1 MAFKAVSGVNKNVY
15 STYTSDQ
22 TSSEKVF
29 AALEVTNRHFNH
41 YKNRIVL
48 KWQDIG
54 PTEVLYIIFYFC
66 CHIVW
71 INLPVKCSITCI
83 TDRVASQG
91 LSSSCRLLVGHERV
105 CGSVRESEW
114 PGASEYQA
122 RQTFDGEGKGG
133 NSHEYL
139 LPLASFAFSLAFILP
154 CPLLGSYAMSSTFVK
169 PEIAYNDPVLNENE
183 LLQRKYD
190 LWSTTYK

>member
-54 PTEVLYIIFYFC
+54 PTEVLYISLYFR
-66 CHIVW
+66 CHIAF
-71 INLPVKCSITCI
+71 INLPAKCPICSTCM
-83 TDRVASQG
+83 TDRVSQAPAGCSWATRECVEAYVEAYVKASDLERLKIRLG
-91 LSSSCRLLVGHERV
+91 KRLMGKKKAAIRASTFYLVCPSRFRAPLS
-105 CGSVRESEW
+105 
-114 PGASEYQA
+114 
-122 RQTFDGEGKGG
+122 
-133 NSHEYL
+133 
-139 LPLASFAFSLAFILP
+139 PLALRRVLMP
-154 CPLLGSYAMSSTFVK
+154 CLL
-169 PEIAYNDPVLNENE
+169 
-183 LLQRKYD
+183 LLSGRKLHIMIPY
-190 LWSTTYK
+190 

>member
-83 TDRVASQG
+83 TDRVASQC
-91 LSSSCRLLVGHERV
+91 LSSSCRFARGPRKSMWKRTWKRV
-105 CGSVRESEW
+105 TWSVWIS
-114 PGASEYQA
+114 GQA
-122 RQTFDGEGKGG
+122 DVWWGRKGRQFAR
-133 NSHEYL
+133 
-139 LPLASFAFSLAFILP
+139 LP
-154 CPLLGSYAMSSTFVK
+154 SSTC
-169 PEIAYNDPVLNENE
+169 VLRV
-183 LLQRKYD
+183 LARLYSP
-190 LWSTTYK
+190 LPFAG

>member
-54 PTEVLYIIFYFC
+54 PTEVLYILFYFC
-66 CHIVW
+66 CNIAF
-71 INLPVKCSITCI
+71 INLPVKCSICSTCM
-83 TDRVASQG
+83 TDRVSETPAGCSWATRECPEAYVKARDLERLKIRRGRRLMGTKKAAIRASTFF
-91 LSSSCRLLVGHERV
+91 LVRRSRSRAPLFSFALRRVLMPCLLHLSCRKLHIMM
-105 CGSVRESEW
+105 
-114 PGASEYQA
+114 Q
-122 RQTFDGEGKGG
+122 
-133 NSHEYL
+133 
-139 LPLASFAFSLAFILP
+139 I
-154 CPLLGSYAMSSTFVK
+154 SY
-169 PEIAYNDPVLNENE
+169 
-183 LLQRKYD
+183 
-190 LWSTTYK
+190 

>member
-66 CHIVW
+66 CHI
-71 INLPVKCSITCI
+71 
-83 TDRVASQG
+83 A
-91 LSSSCRLLVGHERV
+91 
-105 CGSVRESEW
+105 
-114 PGASEYQA
+114 
-122 RQTFDGEGKGG
+122 
-133 NSHEYL
+133 
-139 LPLASFAFSLAFILP
+139 
-154 CPLLGSYAMSSTFVK
+154 
-169 PEIAYNDPVLNENE
+169 
-183 LLQRKYD
+183 
-190 LWSTTYK
+190 

>member
-54 PTEVLYIIFYFC
+54 PTEVLYISLYFR
-66 CHIVW
+66 CHIAF
-71 INLPVKCSITCI
+71 INLPAKCPICSTCMTDQVSQAPAGCSWATRECVEAYVK
-83 TDRVASQG
+83 ASDLERLKIRLG
-91 LSSSCRLLVGHERV
+91 KRLMGKKKAAIRASTFYLVCPSRFRAPLS
-105 CGSVRESEW
+105 
-114 PGASEYQA
+114 
-122 RQTFDGEGKGG
+122 
-133 NSHEYL
+133 
-139 LPLASFAFSLAFILP
+139 PLALRRVLMP
-154 CPLLGSYAMSSTFVK
+154 CLL
-169 PEIAYNDPVLNENE
+169 
-183 LLQRKYD
+183 LLSGRKLHIMIPY
-190 LWSTTYK
+190 

>member
-54 PTEVLYIIFYFC
+54 PSEVLLLCYILFLLSHCVNKSASKMLY
-66 CHIVW
+66 
-71 INLPVKCSITCI
+71 NLH
-83 TDRVASQG
+83 DRPGSLPGSQKLPQVARG
-91 LSSSCRLLVGHERV
+91 P
-105 CGSVRESEW
+105 RESMW
-114 PGASEYQA
+114 K
-122 RQTFDGEGKGG
+122 RT
-133 NSHEYL
+133 
-139 LPLASFAFSLAFILP
+139 
-154 CPLLGSYAMSSTFVK
+154 
-169 PEIAYNDPVLNENE
+169 
-183 LLQRKYD
+183 
-190 LWSTTYK
+190 

>member
-66 CHIVW
+66 CHIAW

-91 LSSSCRLLVGHERV
+91 LSSSYRLLVGHERV
-105 CGSVRESEW
+105 CGNVREREW

-122 RQTFDGEGKGG
+122 KQTFDGEAKGG
-133 NSHEYL
+133 NSRDTFFHL
-139 LPLASFAFSLAFILP
+139 RPSRSRAPLFSLALCRVVMP
-154 CPLLGSYAMSSTFVK
+154 CLLLLSS
-169 PEIAYNDPVLNENE
+169 
-183 LLQRKYD
+183 RKLHIMIPY
-190 LWSTTYK
+190 